1 MILLIKVYHHFRYQ
15 VKVLVV
21 FLMKKMTV
29 LQRTVVWLI
38 AIALIF
44 FILLLSIIYEL
55 RQSVEQHYD
64 PSLDLIILYLIGVSI
79 VIGLIVQVFRSFV
92 KPITEL
98 TDNALK
104 IAEGDYDVHFNI
116 DKYDIEWKLLMSI
129 FNEMSSETRRKIE
142 QLNAQNE
149 VLFAYKEQ
157 IEELNHRL
165 SKKIKLKSKQLQSYL
180 DIIDQYVITS
190 QTDKHGIITYASD
203 AFCKI
208 SGYTKEELIGA
219 NHRLIRHP
227 DMPSEVFDDMWGTIS
242 SGFMW
247 HGEIK
252 NRNADGGYYWVDT
265 TITPNVEEGEIVG
278 YTAIRHDIS
287 DKKMIEEMAITDSM
301 TGLYNRRFY
310 VQTINEEMNRVKR
323 HGSSLVLMMMDVD
336 NFKLY
341 NDNYGHQAGD
351 SVLSQVANV
360 LKFYTSRSGEYAF
373 RLGGEEFGIVLSD
386 MHKEG
391 YMALAERIRRAIEML
406 GIQHEKNNVSPFV
419 TVSIGVAIYHP
430 DSMITSDELYKESDN
445 QLYRAKDSGRNRV
458 AINDASS

>member
-1 MILLIKVYHHFRYQ
+1 MKLTKGLI
-15 VKVLVV
+15 VLQI
-21 FLMKKMTV
+21 KKMTL

-38 AIALIF
+38 AISVIF
-44 FILLLSIIYEL
+44 FLLLLSIIYEL
-55 RQSVEQHYD
+55 RQSVEEHYD
-64 PSLDLIILYLIGVSI
+64 PSLALIILYFIGVFI
-79 VIGLIVQVFRSFV
+79 VIGLILYVFRSFS

-116 DKYDIEWKLLMSI
+116 DQYDSEWQLLMSI

-142 QLNAQNE
+142 QLNSQNE
-149 VLFAYKEQ
+149 ILFTYKEQ
-157 IEELNHRL
+157 IEELNQRL
-165 SKKIKLKSKQLQSYL
+165 SKKIKIKSKQLQNYL

-190 QTDKHGIITYASD
+190 QTDIHGNITYASD
-203 AFCKI
+203 AFSKI
-208 SGYTKEELIGA
+208 SGYQKEELIGE

-227 DMPSEVFDDMWGTIS
+227 DMPSEVFDTMWQTIS

-252 NRNADGGYYWVDT
+252 NRRVDGSYYWVDT
-265 TITPNVEEGEIVG
+265 TITPNIEEGKIVG

-310 VQTINEEMNRVKR
+310 TKTINEEMNRVKR
-323 HGSSLVLMMMDVD
+323 HRSSLGLMMLDVD
-336 NFKLY
+336 YFKLY

-351 SVLSQVANV
+351 NVLANIANV

-373 RLGGEEFGIVLSD
+373 RLGGEEFGVLVSD
-386 MHKEG
+386 MDEEG
-391 YMALAERIRRAIEML
+391 YVALAERIRSAIEML
-406 GIQHEKNNVSPFV
+406 QIHHIKNEALPFV
-419 TVSIGVAIYHP
+419 TVSIGIALYNL
-430 DSMITSDELYKESDN
+430 DSMITSDELYKEADA
-445 QLYRAKDSGRNRV
+445 QLYRAKDRGRNRV
-458 AINDASS
+458 AINIMN